1 MQLFLVVQNTDEE
14 SDQDATFTNY
24 KTLLIIKLKWLKL
37 KLPLISVTSEY
48 RMKYTIF
55 FPKIPIYMEI
65 RCLLNQHSS

>member
-24 KTLLIIKLKWLKL
+24 KTEELAP

-55 FPKIPIYMEI
+55 FQKY
-65 RCLLNQHSS
+65 QYTWK